1 MFNID
6 PKPSSSIF
14 FRFFFSFRLRKYLC
28 SEGSAA
34 SNSEEKT
41 FHWVQFRN
49 NIKHQDN
56 KNESLLHKYMDLE
69 VNHNKLKIKIK
80 DVCNYKVHHETRQ
93 HQGRQN
99 SFLCSQ
105 IG

>member
-1 MFNID
+1 MKSEFPWFGLD
-6 PKPSSSIF
+6 LEDMK
-14 FRFFFSFRLRKYLC
+14 FRKI
-28 SEGSAA
+28 
-34 SNSEEKT
+34 

-80 DVCNYKVHHETRQ
+80 DVCNYKVHHET
-93 HQGRQN
+93 
-99 SFLCSQ
+99 
-105 IG
+105 